1 MNLTALSNLEL
12 IKEIQ
17 KLTGTEREVTLK
29 ILYHLIEIED
39 RKLAIQLGYSCLY
52 AYCVRELKY
61 SEPSAYRRVAAS
73 ESLKLNPELGELFL
87 AGKVTLC
94 TMAAARV
101 ALREKRAEV
110 TQIIGRSKSEVQAL
124 LAPTVESKPKEVIKP
139 VIVKSSAPLFNNTPK
154 EERYE
159 IRFSI
164 SKESYQKLTQAKDKL
179 SNSLKRDLTVEGL
192 VSKLVEHYLSPKE
205 RRAATISSK
214 LRYIPSSLRRRVFE
228 RDHGCC
234 SYVSPDGQRCTE
246 SKFLHIDHIVP
257 FAKGGKTELSNL
269 RLLCSQHNKLCA
281 EQQFGKAFIEQ
292 KIQCSSPVKS

>member
-1 MNLTALSNLEL
+1 MKAFT
-12 IKEIQ
+12 
-17 KLTGTEREVTLK
+17 T
-29 ILYHLIEIED
+29 
-39 RKLAIQLGYSCLY
+39 
-52 AYCVRELKY
+52 
-61 SEPSAYRRVAAS
+61 
-73 ESLKLNPELGELFL
+73 NPELSSLYLEGKLSL
-87 AGKVTLC
+87 AAIS
-94 TMAAARV
+94 AAQV
-101 ALREKRAEV
+101 ALRDKVARVED
-110 TQIIGRSKSEVQAL
+110 ISGKSVNEIKAL
-124 LAPTVESKPKEVIKP
+124 VAPVVESKPKEVIKP

-234 SYVSPDGQRCTE
+234 SYVSADGQRCTE

-257 FAKGGKTELSNL
+257 FAKGGKTEISNL

-281 EQQFGKAFIEQ
+281 EQQFGRAFIEQ
-292 KIQCSSPVKS
+292 KIKISSLEKS